1 MHILRKK
8 MSTMPFLLYANL
20 KTQRNM
26 SSLRNRLNSFA
37 KLNLESRFAKLA
49 AAGYCY
55 DARKKRVYC
64 HYCFF
69 NEDNFLTHI
78 DPFILHAKRNPH
90 CKFLRKT
97 KGDIWIDN
105 ACRNKKSAY
114 EEDLFICRVCAMRSI
129 RCIFNPCGHAL
140 ACDICVNTLSH
151 CLFCK
156 VKVSS
161 FRKIYY

>member
-1 MHILRKK
+1 MQ
-8 MSTMPFLLYANL
+8 SL
-20 KTQRNM
+20 K
-26 SSLRNRLNSFA
+26 NRFNSFA
-37 KLNLESRFAKLA
+37 KLNLEPRFARLA

-55 DARKKRVYC
+55 DSKRKRVHC

-69 NEDNFLTHI
+69 TEENFLTYI
-78 DPFILHAKRNPH
+78 DPFILHAKRNPN

-105 ACRNKKSAY
+105 ACRNKRTSY
-114 EEDLFICRVCAMRSI
+114 EEGLFICRICAMRNI

-151 CLFCK
+151 CLYCNEE
-156 VKVSS
+156 VRS